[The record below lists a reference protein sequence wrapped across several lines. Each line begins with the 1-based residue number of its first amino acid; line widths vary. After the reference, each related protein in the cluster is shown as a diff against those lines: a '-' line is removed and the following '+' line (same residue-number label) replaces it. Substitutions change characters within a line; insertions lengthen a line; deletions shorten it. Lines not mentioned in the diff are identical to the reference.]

1 MTLRY
6 AMRGRM
12 VLACSAALLAA
23 GLLSAC
29 AGPGSGLKREAAA
42 QLQARVLEVTQASSQ
57 NDPATAL
64 KSLEGLEADL
74 SALQEKGQLSEE
86 RRRSITTVAT
96 AVRRTS
102 RKPST
107 HSRRQPGPPRRPG
120 PPPARQLRVPPP
132 APRCPHPSQPPRRR
146 PRRPKAMRVETVPTP
161 ARTTT
166 GTRVRARTSPG
177 TKRIKKRRCSGLI
190 RSTASFRSCRSSG
203 VDARPGWR

>member
-29 AGPGSGLKREAAA
+29 AGPGSGLKREAAS

-64 KSLEGLEADL
+64 KALEGLETDL
-74 SALQEKGQLSEE
+74 SVLQAKGQVSEE

-96 AVRRTS
+96 AVRADLKEAVDAQQAAAKAAEDARTGQAAQS
-102 RKPST
+102 PSPT
-107 HSRRQPGPPRRPG
+107 
-120 PPPARQLRVPPP
+120 AEVP
-132 APRCPHPSQPPRRR
+132 APQP
-146 PRRPKAMRVETVPTP
+146 AP
-161 ARTTT
+161 APAPAQGNAGGNGADT
-166 GTRVRARTSPG
+166 GKNNNG
-177 TKRIKKRRCSGLI
+177 DKGKGK
-190 RSTASFRSCRSSG
+190 
-203 VDARPGWR
+203 D

>member
-96 AVRRTS
+96 AVRADLKEAVDAQQAAARAAEEARAAAGQAAES
-102 RKPST
+102 PSP
-107 HSRRQPGPPRRPG
+107 S
-120 PPPARQLRVPPP
+120 AEVP
-132 APRCPHPSQPPRRR
+132 APQP
-146 PRRPKAMRVETVPTP
+146 AP
-161 ARTTT
+161 APAPAPAQ
-166 GTRVRARTSPG
+166 GNAG
-177 TKRIKKRRCSGLI
+177 GNG
-190 RSTASFRSCRSSG
+190 A
-203 VDARPGWR
+203 DAGKNNNGDKGKGKD